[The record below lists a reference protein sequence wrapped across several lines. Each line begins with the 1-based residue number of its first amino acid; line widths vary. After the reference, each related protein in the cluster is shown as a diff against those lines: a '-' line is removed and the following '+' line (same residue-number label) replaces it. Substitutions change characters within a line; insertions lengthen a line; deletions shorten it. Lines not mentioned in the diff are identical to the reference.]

1 MLVVVMDQ
9 QILSPDQI
17 CPGCLM
23 ADQSGQP
30 RWNHGKLRC
39 GRALNRAAETLPEQ
53 YECQMGFRIANV
65 E

>member
-1 MLVVVMDQ
+1 MLVVVMENQ
-9 QILSPDQI
+9 LLAPDQI

-23 ADQSGQP
+23 ADQAGQP

-39 GRALNRAAETLPEQ
+39 GRALSRPIENLPEQ
-53 YECQMGFRIANV
+53 FECQMGFRIANV